1 MNTVAALLGIF
12 TMVIQLVIWIII
24 AQVIISWLV
33 AFNVINT
40 SNQFV
45 RSLLTGLD
53 RLTEPM
59 LRPIRRVLPD
69 LGGIDLSPMVLILG
83 LILIQR
89 LVPALVF
96 DIMAG

>member
-1 MNTVAALLGIF
+1 MNTVAALLGVF

-45 RSLLTGLD
+45 RGLLNGLD

-69 LGGIDLSPMVLILG
+69 LGGIDLSPMVLILA

-96 DIMAG
+96 DLMAG

>member
-59 LRPIRRVLPD
+59 MRPIRRVLPD

-96 DIMAG
+96 DIMAS

>member
-12 TMVIQLVIWIII
+12 TMVVQLVIWIII
-24 AQVIISWLV
+24 VQVIISWLV

-59 LRPIRRVLPD
+59 MRPIRRVLPD